1 MSQPGDSNANAGLPP
16 LTTAAAANHIAN
28 TGGQI
33 SSVQPA
39 ATQTIP
45 SSANLSVSTAETAA
59 TATAS
64 VVDRPESPVNRK
76 RSEVKD
82 YDDDIAHG
90 FGGIGG
96 DDLRPSQ
103 DGKASAFPPLKKSKT
118 SPPLLPG
125 SLTGYRS
132 PDHAKDDT
140 TSPPQTSPVLDPLM
154 PVTTVGISNNTA
166 INRRRSPPGGVT
178 ATLARARTL
187 EEVRST
193 PPPSFSRHATANL
206 DAGNASIERLNLG
219 TPSERPPTAER
230 TMGVIT
236 SRPGSRQ
243 TSPDIVTVEM
253 KSPGRPLGGGGD
265 SHLSIAMTTTEEVV
279 VVDEDEEDPDQTRD
293 SHMSTPGDDFNTTT
307 TSQVGN
313 DINSSSSSSN
323 AGSGSSH
330 GGNSD
335 DDGRPEKHIL
345 DTSLD
350 YNEDDDA
357 DYESGIGEPKEDES
371 ESETDL
377 ANHSFDANELHV
389 DSDTDTADYSELY
402 IDQDP
407 YNLDVY
413 PEEEALA
420 LIEEAREHGI
430 QHMMENYVFND
441 SVSLKKL
448 FLAFD
453 PHLEVNWNRV
463 PVVDL
468 QEAIPYVISRALR
481 QRRRLENVHTIEK
494 VVDLLKTSKN
504 IMVLTGAGVSVSCGI
519 PDFRSE
525 DGIYSRLSE
534 FQLDDPQQMFDL
546 EFFKDRPEIF
556 YSFAREIFPSNF
568 TPSPSH
574 YFIRLLEERGTLL
587 RNYTQNIDTLEQKAG
602 IKNVLQCHG
611 SFATASC
618 LRCGHQVDGND
629 IKDAIFK
636 QEVAYCKVCTAA
648 KQQEKKK
655 KKKKSSKSRYHSSD
669 DDDDDDDDEER
680 PLMKP
685 DIVFFGERL
694 PRQFDDSLEI
704 DKDKVD
710 LLIVIGSSLKVAPVS
725 DIMAQL
731 PARVPQILINR
742 TPIIHMNF
750 DVQLLGNCDTIVAEL
765 CRRSGWELEHEKLP
779 GGRASAGSRA
789 ECMVVEPNTY
799 LFEGAVMHDV
809 EYHDRLNKGRKRG
822 RPEVDDHGD
831 AEGNSGS
838 STDEESS
845 RRRQFIHVWGNQ
857 SMDEDS
863 EGEGESDSSTDTIQ
877 QGSAAAAAAAAATGL
892 TIDPAAA
899 VALAEAGGPG
909 TSPMAAPVSA
919 GSMHVPR
926 EGFAIGTTEPHSGN
940 LEDIHQL
947 QSPIMRST
955 SACSSSSSRHS
966 DKEGGS
972 GSGGDRGDED
982 EESARIRVM
991 FTEKMPKDLGEEEPH
1006 LPSEDMSGYES
1017 SGSSHHD
1024 RRSSMA
1030 PSLGPISED
1039 PAHEVD
1045 EDDGG
1050 DEGEDGHIGKGLGV
1064 MDGARDLHQPLGRV
1078 SQVPNS
1084 PSDSAMETEPAQPSA
1099 MLSPLFM
1106 TSVPTGVSQQ
1116 QQQQQQQ
1123 SSVSSHSAQPGGS
1136 SGFGFSLSQPVP
1148 ASGSTTPFELLSPR
1162 LTASQPH
1169 AHRQQPSGFFS
1180 PPLSAARPESRSSPV
1195 PPNPSSFDGLGPPAS
1210 SDK

>member
-1 MSQPGDSNANAGLPP
+1 MSQPSDSKANAGLLP
-16 LTTAAAANHIAN
+16 LSTTTNDIAS
-28 TGGQI
+28 TGGHI
-33 SSVQPA
+33 TSTQPA
-39 ATQTIP
+39 VQAAPVT
-45 SSANLSVSTAETAA
+45 VTAEVTSEA
-59 TATAS
+59 TVNVAG
-64 VVDRPESPVNRK
+64 RPESPVNRK

-82 YDDDIAHG
+82 YDDDISHG
-90 FGGIGG
+90 FGAIAG
-96 DDLRPSQ
+96 DDLHLSQ
-103 DGKASAFPPLKKSKT
+103 GAKISAFPPLKKSKT
-118 SPPLLPG
+118 SPPLPPG
-125 SLTGYRS
+125 GLTGHCS
-132 PDHAKDDT
+132 QDLEADDSYQLT
-140 TSPPQTSPVLDPLM
+140 LPNYPVD
-154 PVTTVGISNNTA
+154 TVEISSSISA
-166 INRRRSPPGGVT
+166 NRRRSPPGGVT

-187 EEVRST
+187 EEVRTT

-206 DAGNASIERLNLG
+206 DVGNTSIERLNLG
-219 TPSERPPTAER
+219 TPSERPSATER
-230 TMGVIT
+230 AMGVIT

-243 TSPDIVTVEM
+243 ASPDIVTVEM
-253 KSPGRPLGGGGD
+253 KSPGRPLGGTHG
-265 SHLSIAMTTTEEVV
+265 HATVAATEE
-279 VVDEDEEDPDQTRD
+279 EEDPDLTKD
-293 SHMSTPGDDFNTTT
+293 SHMSTPGDEFNTST
-307 TSQVGN
+307 TSHASN
-313 DINSSSSSSN
+313 DSNS
-323 AGSGSSH
+323 GSGSSH

-335 DDGRPEKHIL
+335 DDVRLVKHIL
-345 DTSLD
+345 DTSID
-350 YNEDDDA
+350 YNEDDDG
-357 DYESGIGEPKEDES
+357 DYESGIGEQAKEDES

-377 ANHSFDANELHV
+377 ANHSFDANELHI
-389 DSDTDTADYSELY
+389 DSDTDTVDYSESELY

-407 YNLDVY
+407 YNLDVF

-420 LIEEAREHGI
+420 VIEEAREHGI
-430 QHMMENYVFND
+430 QHIMENYVFND

-574 YFIRLLEERGTLL
+574 YFIKLLEERGTLL

-655 KKKKSSKSRYHSSD
+655 KKKPSRSRYHSSDD

-765 CRRSGWELEHEKLP
+765 CRRAGWELTHEKLP

-789 ECMVVEPNTY
+789 ECTVVEPNTY

-809 EYHDRLNKGRKRG
+809 EYHDRLSKGRKRG
-822 RPEVDDHGD
+822 RPEADEHGD
-831 AEGNSGS
+831 AEGNAGS
-838 STDEESS
+838 SADEESS

-863 EGEGESDSSTDTIQ
+863 NSDGEGESDSSTDTVQ
-877 QGSAAAAAAAAATGL
+877 QGAVFTVDHPAAT
-892 TIDPAAA
+892 PA
-899 VALAEAGGPG
+899 ETGGSSTP
-909 TSPMAAPVSA
+909 SSLSSSSSSSSVSASVPISA
-919 GSMHVPR
+919 GSLHVPR
-926 EGFAIGTTEPHSGN
+926 EGFAVGTTEPHSGN
-940 LEDIHQL
+940 LEDIHSL
-947 QSPIMRST
+947 PSPIIRSG
-955 SACSSSSSRHS
+955 SASSSVSSRHS
-966 DKEGGS
+966 DKEGG
-972 GSGGDRGDED
+972 GGGDRGDED

-991 FTEKMPKDLGEEEPH
+991 FTEKMPKDLGEEEELH

-1017 SGSSHHD
+1017 SGSSHHE
-1024 RRSSMA
+1024 RRSSIA

-1039 PAHEVD
+1039 PAHEVEED
-1045 EDDGG
+1045 EDECDVGN
-1050 DEGEDGHIGKGLGV
+1050 EGLGV
-1064 MDGARDLHQPLGRV
+1064 VVDEKDHLRDLRNVGKV
-1078 SQVPNS
+1078 DDI
-1084 PSDSAMETEPAQPSA
+1084 PSDSAMEMEPAPPTAVLSSPPFSA
-1099 MLSPLFM
+1099 
-1106 TSVPTGVSQQ
+1106 SVPTGASQQ
-1116 QQQQQQQ
+1116 LPL
-1123 SSVSSHSAQPGGS
+1123 SVSSVHGVHA
-1136 SGFGFSLSQPVP
+1136 SGLGFSLSQPLP
-1148 ASGSTTPFELLSPR
+1148 SSGSTTPFELLSPR

-1169 AHRQQPSGFFS
+1169 AHHQPAGFFS
-1180 PPLSAARPESRSSPV
+1180 PPLSATRPEGRSSAAPS
-1195 PPNPSSFDGLGPPAS
+1195 NPSSFDGLGPPAS